1 MAPYAVTRVHGPSWN
16 RSRPL
21 REQEKWDEHAAF
33 MDALTEEGFVVLGG
47 PVGEEGHVLLIVDAE
62 SEDEIEARLA
72 ADLWTPMGLL
82 RTVKIER
89 WELLLGDTDLGAR
102 TARDL

>member
-1 MAPYAVTRVHGPSWN
+1 
-16 RSRPL
+16 
-21 REQEKWDEHAAF
+21 
-33 MDALTEEGFVVLGG
+33 
-47 PVGEEGHVLLIVDAE
+47 
-62 SEDEIEARLA
+62 
-72 ADLWTPMGLL
+72 MGLL

>member
-1 MAPYAVTRVHGPSWN
+1 VGRACGVHG
-16 RSRPL
+16 RTHGGGL
-21 REQEKWDEHAAF
+21 
-33 MDALTEEGFVVLGG
+33 VVLGG
-47 PVGEEGHVLLIVDAE
+47 PVGEGHVLLVVDAE
-62 SEDEIEARLA
+62 SEGEGEIEARLA

-89 WELLLGDTDLGAR
+89 WEILLGDPDLGAR

>member
-1 MAPYAVTRVHGPSWN
+1 
-16 RSRPL
+16 
-21 REQEKWDEHAAF
+21 

-62 SEDEIEARLA
+62 GEGEGEIEARLT

-82 RTVKIER
+82 RTAKIER
-89 WELLLGDTDLGAR
+89 WEILLGETDLGAR